1 VNPVL
6 RPELRYR
13 KLWFFVGLALV
24 AAVTV
29 LSLLPS
35 DDLPDVHLSDKIE
48 HTLAYVAMGFWFG
61 CVVVRRDL
69 LWLGLALLA
78 FGGLIELLQGWMALG
93 RQADIKDLWAD
104 GLGVAVGLVLA
115 VSPLG
120 RLAPWLESR
129 LFKAR
134 A

>member
-13 KLWFFVGLALV
+13 KLWFFVGLVLV
-24 AAVTV
+24 AIITV
-29 LSLLPS
+29 LSLIPS
-35 DDLPDVHLSDKIE
+35 HDLPDVHMSDKVE
-48 HTLAYVAMGFWFG
+48 HTLAYVALGFWFG

-69 LWLGLALLA
+69 IWLGLVLVA
-78 FGGLIELLQGWMALG
+78 FGGLIELLQGWMELG

-104 GLGVAVGLVLA
+104 VLGVAVGLVLA

-120 RLAPWLESR
+120 RLAPWLERRLLGSR
-129 LFKAR
+129 A
-134 A
+134 